1 MKYYCGWLQQP
12 VGIYEMVNK
21 LNIESIWSLCLI
33 NKWDITERFIWA
45 DYTSN
50 WHHLRE
56 RFWPRFWANFT
67 SEMPSIY
74 AIYGANFTLEIASIL
89 DEFPVDYYGAILT
102 EYGSNFGMKMSE
114 FQNVNERFWAN
125 LIDIVFYN
133 TL

>member
-33 NKWDITERFIWA
+33 NKWHITERFIWA

-102 EYGSNFGMKMSE
+102 EYRSNFGMKMSE